1 MELELGLSLH
11 NKTTYY
17 EEEDNTSTCT
27 SALHAKAGDFDVDDE
42 SSPPTKTATLPL
54 FVWGSNKT
62 MSCRFVKVKMEGVAI
77 VRKIDLNLYH
87 SYHDLIRSLLCMF
100 PTHGT
105 SQQYIDQD
113 YCGNYTLS
121 YQDQS
126 GDWLL
131 AGQVPWQTFIRSV
144 QRIEILRRSN
154 GGIRI
159 I

>member
-54 FVWGSNKT
+54 FVWG
-62 MSCRFVKVKMEGVAI
+62 
-77 VRKIDLNLYH
+77 
-87 SYHDLIRSLLCMF
+87 
-100 PTHGT
+100 T